1 MIQVETRVFSFRIL
15 VFCACC
21 LFSAAAFA
29 QEHTSSLPADLLRPQ
44 YGETPRFPRD
54 YWIGELGRGEAGED
68 AYQSARRIAA
78 GLLNANENVERSQRV
93 QAMESELKGMNIRS
107 VRIGGGRNE
116 ADGSVSF
123 LVRFLGREEALTGEL
138 FLRKPEG
145 VEEAGPGQTGPPSWQ
160 LDDFIVDGK
169 RSLGEGPYGPGMA
182 DMSVYE
188 SFF

>member
-1 MIQVETRVFSFRIL
+1 MIRVKVRAFSFRIL
-15 VFCACC
+15 PFCMCC
-21 LFSAAAFA
+21 IFSVPAFA
-29 QEHTSSLPADLLRPQ
+29 QDLSSSLPSDLLRPQ

-68 AYQSARRIAA
+68 AYQAARRIAA
-78 GLLNANENVERSQRV
+78 SFLGGETTGLSQRV
-93 QAMESELKGMNIRS
+93 QTAAAELRGMDIRN

-123 LVRFLGREEALTGEL
+123 LVRFMGREEALTGEL
-138 FLRKPEG
+138 FLRKPES
-145 VEEAGPGQTGPPSWQ
+145 VEDTGPPQTGPPSWR
-160 LDDFIVDGK
+160 LEDFIMDGK

-188 SFF
+188 RFF

>member
-1 MIQVETRVFSFRIL
+1 MVPVKGRMVFPRIFAYGL
-15 VFCACC
+15 YLA
-21 LFSAAAFA
+21 FSVVAFA
-29 QEHTSSLPADLLRPQ
+29 QDHSSSLPADLLRPQ

-68 AYQSARRIAA
+68 AYRSARQVAAALLDGTENA
-78 GLLNANENVERSQRV
+78 GLSQRV
-93 QAMESELKGMNIRS
+93 QTMAAELRGMNIRS

-138 FLRKPEG
+138 FLRKLESA
-145 VEEAGPGQTGPPSWQ
+145 EEAGPGQTGPPVWQ